1 MHPSRARPQQRPLKL
16 LEYYNIRLH
25 ECDAC
30 KHSPS
35 NDLIES
41 SPDALL
47 VEEWRWNRGR
57 LELDVSQ
64 RSGLNRLLSRSVKT
78 TCGSPRSHAQLVQAG
93 TVHSDLSTS
102 FC

>member
-1 MHPSRARPQQRPLKL
+1 MHPSRACPQQRPLKP

-57 LELDVSQ
+57 PELDVSQ
-64 RSGLNRLLSRSVKT
+64 RSGLNRLLSRSVKAI
-78 TCGSPRSHAQLVQAG
+78 CSSPRSQ
-93 TVHSDLSTS
+93 HSLPSWS
-102 FC
+102 RLERSIVI